1 MEDLGNRC
9 LQESD
14 IVKMSVYDLR
24 HFLISKGITVAN
36 CRKAELVMLAKAAL
50 SLGLRTNVDHHE
62 DKLDLEER
70 LLIKGTRVPDP
81 FSIPENQFTNRLNHV
96 PPFGIEDIFNFLIFK
111 SSDYNRQKIASYK
124 AFEEYGH
131 FQDGYVE
138 QVLVKELE
146 SGHFVFLGTV
156 KPTMVSQTNCGA
168 KSYKLWFVMD
178 GERMTS
184 ESQNN
189 NIMWS
194 PTAGSIFSAYCLCP
208 GGQDGACKH
217 IAAALYS
224 LHDCINPET
233 GPTNELCYWKKGKQ
247 NQQSQLQ

>member
-1 MEDLGNRC
+1 
-9 LQESD
+9 
-14 IVKMSVYDLR
+14 
-24 HFLISKGITVAN
+24 
-36 CRKAELVMLAKAAL
+36 MLAKAAL
-50 SLGLRTNVDHHE
+50 SLGLRTTVDHHE
-62 DKLDLEER
+62 DNLDLEER

-81 FSIPENQFTNRLNHV
+81 FLLPEDQFTNRLNHV

-111 SSDYNRQKIASYK
+111 SSDYNRQKIGSYK
-124 AFEEYGH
+124 AFEEYGL

-138 QVLVKELE
+138 QVLVKEFE

-233 GPTNELCYWKKGKQ
+233 GPTNELCYLTKRETKSTKPAPITAVKIGKASSLMKSIAWIKGIV
-247 NQQSQLQ
+247 